1 MIPAHIFID
10 SYDVQLGSKRIFH
23 YKTLFFA
30 IEVHK
35 VESGNIQAGSVQLF
49 SRFEQGSKEF
59 IPFFGRLCFIGNT
72 PRTYRAA
79 VLIALN
85 HFRKHPLR
93 FLTGIIVCKVNAL
106 PNRNLLPEKEAHL
119 FRQAY
124 RVLILRIMSQAN
136 HVHAKR
142 FRFIQQHGCIGF
154 RESTPHTLRDFF
166 VERDTAHKCRL
177 PVQVN
182 VSSFHG
188 DIAEA
193 YLLFHTVDT

>member
-1 MIPAHIFID
+1 M
-10 SYDVQLGSKRIFH
+10 GSKRIFH
-23 YKTLFFA
+23 YKTLFLTVKA
-30 IEVHK
+30 HK
-35 VESGNIQAGSVQLF
+35 VKSGDIQTGSIQLF
-49 SRFEQGSKEF
+49 ACFKQGSQKI
-59 IPFFGRLCFIGNT
+59 IPFFGRLCFIGDT
-72 PRTYRAA
+72 PITYRAA
-79 VLIALN
+79 VLITLN

-106 PNRNLLPEKEAHL
+106 PNGNLLPEKEAHL

-142 FRFIQQHGCIGF
+142 FRFIQQHGRIGF
-154 RESTPHTLRDFF
+154 RESTSHTLRDFF
-166 VERDTAHKCRL
+166 VKRDTAHKCRL

-182 VSSFHG
+182 ISSFHG

-193 YLLFHTVDT
+193 DLLFHTVGT